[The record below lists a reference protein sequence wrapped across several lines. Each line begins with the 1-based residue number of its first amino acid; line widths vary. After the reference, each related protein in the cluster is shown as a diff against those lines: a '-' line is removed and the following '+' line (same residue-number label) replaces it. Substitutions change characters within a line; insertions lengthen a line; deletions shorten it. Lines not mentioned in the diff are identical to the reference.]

1 MEWSCIGSLC
11 ATTVNATAPCTVNAS
26 ATVTSNSTSS
36 ANAGTNRVL
45 TVCTGHTPTTT
56 GLFNALGGSPDA
68 GGTWS
73 GPVSGVYTYTVNATA
88 PCTVNASATVT
99 VTIQAAPNAGTNGA
113 LTVCAGH
120 TPTTTELFNALG
132 GSPDAGGTWSGP
144 VSGVYTYT
152 VNATSPCT
160 VNASATV
167 TVTVQAAPNAGTN
180 GVLTVCAGHTPTA
193 TELFNALGGSP
204 DAGGTWSGPVS
215 GVYTYTVNATAPC
228 TVNASAT
235 VTVTIQAPPNAGT
248 DGVLTVCAGH
258 TPTTTELFN
267 ALGGSPDAGGTW
279 IGPVSGVY
287 SSSKCDSAMYS

>member
-1 MEWSCIGSLC
+1 MCR
-11 ATTVNATAPCTVNAS
+11 PY
-26 ATVTSNSTSS
+26 
-36 ANAGTNRVL
+36 ANDYRV
-45 TVCTGHTPTTT
+45 V
-56 GLFNALGGSPDA
+56 
-68 GGTWS
+68 
-73 GPVSGVYTYTVNATA
+73 
-88 PCTVNASATVT
+88 
-99 VTIQAAPNAGTNGA
+99 
-113 LTVCAGH
+113 
-120 TPTTTELFNALG
+120 NALG

-248 DGVLTVCAGH
+248 NGVLTVCAGH

-279 IGPVSGVY
+279 SGPVSGVY
-287 SSSKCDSAMYS
+287 TYTVNATAPCTVNASATVTVTVQAAPNTGTNGVLTVCAGHTPTATELFNALGGSPDAGGT